1 MRAVA
6 QKRESELGI
15 SSSGDQA
22 LFKLRQQ
29 VPLSLRADKISGAL
43 VSILRVGRK
52 RLSNGRVQESSAAC
66 DVGPSS
72 DQRSLRLVLPNLE
85 VNPLSRFSS
94 IVITDSHVTDSV
106 RVLPPRGR

>member
-15 SSSGDQA
+15 SSSEGQA
-22 LFKLRQQ
+22 LFKLRNQIP
-29 VPLSLRADKISGAL
+29 VSLRVDKISGAL

-52 RLSNGRVQESSAAC
+52 RLSNGRVQESSAPC

-85 VNPLSRFSS
+85 VKPLSRFSS
-94 IVITDSHVTDSV
+94 IVISDSHVTDSV
-106 RVLPPRGR
+106 RMLPSTGR